1 VDGELLSTSF
11 YVPADTSASWL
22 YLGGTGSTMNSF
34 DGVVDDIAVY
44 DVVLSGIQVAA
55 VAAAYTRG
63 P

>member
-11 YVPADTSASWL
+11 YVPAETSASQL
-22 YLGGTGSTMNSF
+22 YLGGTGSTVNSF

-44 DVVLSGIQVAA
+44 DVALSGVQVAA
-55 VAAAYTRG
+55 VAAASMRA